1 MIQYDPPLR
10 TVKRDDETIVLSCTD
25 CGHVWR
31 ALTFGRIE
39 AYKSAERH
47 QTITHGIE
55 QNVAETPR
63 RMFESRQ
70 RSSSAVRAWVAD
82 MQPAIERAAREAR
95 RAEAAAFAP
104 RHAADTP

>member
-10 TVKRDDETIVLSCTD
+10 TVKRDDETIVLSCTE

-47 QTITHGIE
+47 LTITHD
-55 QNVAETPR
+55 VKRKDAEAPR
-63 RMFESRQ
+63 RLFEARQ
-70 RSSSAVRAWVAD
+70 LERAVA
-82 MQPAIERAAREAR
+82 AARER
-95 RAEAAAFAP
+95 WLEQP
-104 RHAADTP
+104 EPSTP